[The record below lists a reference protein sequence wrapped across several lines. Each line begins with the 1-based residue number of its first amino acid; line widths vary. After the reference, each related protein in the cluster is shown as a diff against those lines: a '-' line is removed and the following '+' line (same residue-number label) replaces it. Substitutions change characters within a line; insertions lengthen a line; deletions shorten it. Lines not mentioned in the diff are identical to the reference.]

1 MVEINNNM
9 LRQPPQPVRQPPQPV
24 GRPQP
29 MRQAPQMPMR
39 QAPQMPMRQAPQ
51 MPMGRPQPPALR
63 AKRFQ
68 EAATKNPLDAMRMAG
83 VSPKPVPPMNTQGLG
98 TLPSNISLSP
108 TPKLDSNFNL
118 NRDVLRPI
126 TKAAVAS
133 LVNNLDKETKQELE
147 EGTKEVVDISSIGRQ
162 LIGNKFPHLDSSTYE
177 DMSEEEIKIKAAS
190 GGGLMPLAA
199 RQEGGGV
206 WKETPD
212 GMREMFKRDD
222 GNWYTKGGVDQRGLY
237 NSKYDVEEINKE
249 DILIDKPGTTA
260 PPLPQQLE
268 QELPPPIQ
276 LSLPPSPLPLSQPM
290 TRGLPWGTGDQSV
303 TRLGDVDRQ
312 EYDRRQRD
320 QEFNRV
326 LREIA
331 AWRKQDDVPPA
342 SPAYPPTYTDLHRDA
357 LGGKLPPPNPIQII
371 LTPEQQAA
379 QQQKDR
385 DHYWNTIQAQERL
398 RGSDDKPDAPG
409 WGGLTGEEVGFG
421 GAFFKHGGGLQG
433 LAEGGKFTGI
443 VPGEGHG
450 MQDNVYMPVE
460 ERGEQV
466 ATLAVS
472 PKEYV
477 VDAYTMAALGNGN
490 ADQGARYMDAMV
502 ENIREQAYGTNQQPN
517 QIDGLAALRPMMER
531 V

>member
-24 GRPQP
+24 GRPQPMRQAPQMP

-118 NRDVLRPI
+118 NRDVLRPV

-162 LIGNKFPHLDSSTYE
+162 FIGNKFPHLDSSTYE

-237 NSKYDVEEINKE
+237 NSKYDVDKE
-249 DILIDKPGTTA
+249 DPIIDKPGPTA
-260 PPLPQQLE
+260 PPLPQQLR
-268 QELPPPIQ
+268 QELPSMPIA
-276 LSLPPSPLPLSQPM
+276 PSPLTALPGAATRQP
-290 TRGLPWGTGDQSV
+290 V
-303 TRLGDVDRQ
+303 TLVLDEEEDYRKRQ
-312 EYDRRQRD
+312 EQK
-320 QEFNRV
+320 EFNDL
-326 LREIA
+326 LRRTIA
-331 AWRKQDDVPPA
+331 SRQKDDDYPA
-342 SPAYPPTYTDLHRDA
+342 SPAYPPTYSDLSPGA
-357 LGGKLPPPNPIQII
+357 LGGKLPLPDPIRVIP
-371 LTPEQQAA
+371 TK
-379 QQQKDR
+379 QQKTTEDLAMQKAMMEAAAR
-385 DHYWNTIQAQERL
+385 NYITQDFAAGVGTEEGIPGSFTTI
-398 RGSDDKPDAPG
+398 DDAAVDVYS
-409 WGGLTGEEVGFG
+409 GL
-421 GAFFKHGGGLQG
+421 KHGGGLQG

>member
-9 LRQPPQPVRQPPQPV
+9 LRQPPQPVRQSPQPMGRPPQPM

-29 MRQAPQMPMR
+29 MRQAR
-39 QAPQMPMRQAPQ
+39 QMPMRQAPQ

-98 TLPSNISLSP
+98 TLPSNVSLSP

-118 NRDVLRPI
+118 NRDVLRPV

-133 LVNNLDKETKQELE
+133 LVSNLDKETKQELE

-212 GMREMFKRDD
+212 GLREMFKRDD

-237 NSKYDVEEINKE
+237 NSKYDVDKINKE
-249 DILIDKPGTTA
+249 DPITDKPGTKTPSL
-260 PPLPQQLE
+260 PPRASNLR

-276 LSLPPSPLPLSQPM
+276 LTPRNFQYVPGAASIRP
-290 TRGLPWGTGDQSV
+290 V
-303 TRLGDVDRQ
+303 TLESDEWQDYQ
-312 EYDRRQRD
+312 QRQRD
-320 QEFNRV
+320 Q
-326 LREIA
+326 EIA

-342 SPAYPPTYTDLHRDA
+342 SPAYPPTYSDLSPGA
-357 LGGKLPPPNPIQII
+357 LGGKLPLPDPIRVIP
-371 LTPEQQAA
+371 TK
-379 QQQKDR
+379 QQKTTEDLAMQKAMMEAAAR
-385 DHYWNTIQAQERL
+385 NYITQDFAAGVGTEEGIPGSFTTI
-398 RGSDDKPDAPG
+398 DDAAVDVYS
-409 WGGLTGEEVGFG
+409 GL
-421 GAFFKHGGGLQG
+421 KHGGGLQG